1 MRKTVLILSAVGIGA
16 GLLYALESNR
26 GKRNKTENGSRDST
40 EENTREESSVL
51 DGPALHNSNS
61 EMRKP
66 VASLARIENGGPSS
80 VEKKIDDRGTD
91 QSEAS
96 QILKKIRDTAF
107 DSSDEKLALV
117 LGRPTEEIEE
127 WTSGAETIDGD
138 VVMKARALAL
148 QRGLEVE

>member
-1 MRKTVLILSAVGIGA
+1 MRKTVLMLSAVGIGA

-26 GKRNKTENGSRDST
+26 GQRNKTENGSLDST
-40 EENTREESSVL
+40 EKNLRKENNVL
-51 DGPALHNSNS
+51 DGPALHNSDI
-61 EMRKP
+61 ETPKP
-66 VASLARIENGGPSS
+66 AASMARIENGASS

-96 QILKKIRDTAF
+96 QILKRIRDTAF
-107 DSSDEKLALV
+107 DSSDEKLALA

-127 WTSGAETIDGD
+127 WAGGAETIDGD